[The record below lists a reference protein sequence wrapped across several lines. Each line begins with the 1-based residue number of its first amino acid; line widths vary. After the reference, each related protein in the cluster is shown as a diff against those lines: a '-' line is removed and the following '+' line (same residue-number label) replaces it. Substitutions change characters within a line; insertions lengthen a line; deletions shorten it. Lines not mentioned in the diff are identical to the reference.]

1 MGPMSLLWLRFAL
14 GCYFVGLVYAF
25 VALSRT
31 SDLFSRIALHAAS
44 LGMVFHFVSLTELF
58 LSGQVVW
65 ASVHNGESLL
75 AFLSMAFFMVIY
87 TIYQTTSPGVVVFP
101 VVFFLTFVAAVD
113 EQPVLLTQFVS
124 HKGWLIAHIMLIFTG
139 YAALLVSFGASL
151 LYLLQE
157 RRLKAKKP
165 TSLIAFLPALEVIDQ
180 IGYRS
185 LLLGFPFMTLGLLTG
200 SVVAVTTYG
209 HVDFLDPKILLS
221 LLMWAVYM
229 EMEFK
234 RWTYGWCGRRAEF
247 LASFAFVAALAAWA
261 ANYFSA
267 IHRFAAS

>member
-1 MGPMSLLWLRFAL
+1 MPLLWLRVAL
-14 GCYFVGLVYAF
+14 ACYFIGLVYAF

-44 LGMVFHFVSLTELF
+44 LGMVFHFVSLVEVF
-58 LSGQVVW
+58 LEGHIVW

-87 TIYQTTSPGVVVFP
+87 AIYQTTSPGVVVFP
-101 VVFFLTFVAAVD
+101 VVFFLTFVAGIG

-124 HKGWLIAHIMLIFTG
+124 HKGWLVAHIILIFTG
-139 YAALLVSFGASL
+139 YAALVLSFGASL
-151 LYLLQE
+151 LYLVQE
-157 RRLKAKKP
+157 RRLKSKKP
-165 TSLIAFLPALEVIDQ
+165 TSMISFLPALEVIDQ

-185 LLLGFPFMTLGLLTG
+185 LLFGFPFMTLGLITG
-200 SVVAVTTYG
+200 SVVALTTYG
-209 HVDFLDPKILLS
+209 RIDFLDPKILLS

-229 EMEFK
+229 VMVFT
-234 RWTYGWCGRRAEF
+234 RWNSGWRGRRAAF
-247 LASFAFVAALAAWA
+247 LATFTVVAALAAWA

-267 IHRFAAS
+267 IHRFAS